1 MKYNNYTVI
10 VGRMHGYEEATMRS
24 YEHLT
29 QSQAVQ
35 RFTNE
40 LRLDAGVSEVDVVAE
55 YDWANVYIDF
65 IFHSG
70 TPIEVV
76 EV

>member
-10 VGRMHGYEEATMRS
+10 VGHMHGYEEATMRS

-35 RFTNE
+35 EFTNE
-40 LRLDAGVSEVDVVAE
+40 LRRDAGVLEVDVVAE
-55 YDWANVYIDF
+55 YEYTNVCVDF
-65 IFHSG
+65 IFHST

>member
-10 VGRMHGYEEATMRS
+10 VGRMHGDDEATMRS

-29 QSQAVQ
+29 QSQAMQ
-35 RFTNE
+35 EFTNE
-40 LRLDAGVSEVDVVAE
+40 LRRDAGVFEYEVVAE
-55 YDWANVYIDF
+55 YEWANVYVDF
-65 IFHSG
+65 IFHSD